1 MRGLSVEDRRRL
13 MWRIFA
19 GIKAENMLLDKRQPP
34 NVKLSSVGYYKATL
48 DTVPKSRVGSF
59 GFVGTAPFIRFCNK
73 HTLPRHGLSICII
86 TWASR

>member
-34 NVKLSSVGYYKATL
+34 KRETQQRWLLQS
-48 DTVPKSRVGSF
+48 
-59 GFVGTAPFIRFCNK
+59 
-73 HTLPRHGLSICII
+73 HPRHSAKVQSWVLWLCWYGSVYQIL
-86 TWASR
+86 